1 MKISKT
7 YRYLAYALITSL
19 LLGLLCNFFYD
30 RSPKQSL
37 NIRAF
42 AAELAKKENAAD
54 QTLKQLTQIINYKSV
69 DSLSNYKFSDN
80 DIFYFVFEKD
90 ELLFWSDNHIEPTEI
105 TTFDSIRWHYN
116 KLSNAHCIAKSR
128 ITDSKILMAVILLKY
143 NYPYENKDLINSYSK
158 GFNLDKRIEIVE
170 GNKND
175 KYAVSD
181 KQNSYLFSLSN
192 ADTQIYSE
200 FWGFTGFIF
209 ISALN
214 APATPD
220 PVVGSRLRW
229 HCRRGMRELDEV
241 LARYLEREYPQASPA
256 HRAAFERLLDMQDPE
271 IFGYLVGRLA
281 PEDPDLNHVV
291 ASLRRA

>member
-7 YRYLAYALITSL
+7 YRYLAYTLITSL

-80 DIFYFVFEKD
+80 DIFYFVFEKN

-170 GNKND
+170 GRK
-175 KYAVSD
+175 KILIGAR
-181 KQNSYLFSLSN
+181 
-192 ADTQIYSE
+192 
-200 FWGFTGFIF
+200 
-209 ISALN
+209 SALFCPVDN
-214 APATPD
+214 LGLVIVDEEHEASFKQDEKLKYNGRDCAVMLAHFNHCPVVLGSATPSLETWNNAQEGKYKLHSLKQRVAD
-220 PVVGSRLRW
+220 RPTFAQPSLACNEETVADLSRDKSYHVG
-229 HCRRGMRELDEV
+229 E
-241 LARYLEREYPQASPA
+241 
-256 HRAAFERLLDMQDPE
+256 
-271 IFGYLVGRLA
+271 
-281 PEDPDLNHVV
+281 
-291 ASLRRA
+291 

>member
-80 DIFYFVFEKD
+80 DIFYFVFEKN

-105 TTFDSIRWHYN
+105 TTFDSIR
-116 KLSNAHCIAKSR
+116 
-128 ITDSKILMAVILLKY
+128 
-143 NYPYENKDLINSYSK
+143 
-158 GFNLDKRIEIVE
+158 
-170 GNKND
+170 
-175 KYAVSD
+175 
-181 KQNSYLFSLSN
+181 
-192 ADTQIYSE
+192 
-200 FWGFTGFIF
+200 
-209 ISALN
+209 
-214 APATPD
+214 
-220 PVVGSRLRW
+220 
-229 HCRRGMRELDEV
+229 
-241 LARYLEREYPQASPA
+241 
-256 HRAAFERLLDMQDPE
+256 
-271 IFGYLVGRLA
+271 
-281 PEDPDLNHVV
+281 
-291 ASLRRA
+291 